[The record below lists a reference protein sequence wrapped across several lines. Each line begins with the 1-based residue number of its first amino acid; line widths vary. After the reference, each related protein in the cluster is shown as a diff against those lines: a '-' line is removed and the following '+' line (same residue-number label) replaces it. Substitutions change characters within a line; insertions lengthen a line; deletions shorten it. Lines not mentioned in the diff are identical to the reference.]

1 MIGDKLSIWC
11 EGDEVLVN
19 VEGEDKVFVY
29 GTKRRAFNALEK
41 LFDTMYRKK
50 AEVKEEE

>member
-1 MIGDKLSIWC
+1 MTEGKLSIWC
-11 EGDEVLVN
+11 GDDEVLVN

-41 LFDTMYRKK
+41 LFDSMYGKK
-50 AEVKEEE
+50 EEVKEEE